1 MDTNLGREL
10 FINEMLI
17 DDMSKSKPYKDN
29 AIEAAL
35 DTYFNYEAR
44 QGDLGQKLKEEYE
57 DKIKNLKDKIEVDL
71 KKKLNDGTVVGFK
84 AQQVDINQKR
94 QDIMSVPDAQKKKIE
109 KEVKKLEEKL
119 KADITDYKKKHD
131 NATAIREFEEKIKGI
146 PLDAAE
152 KIEYQKLK
160 IFFEEIVDVDSISN
174 EPGVCENGR
183 IYVCFKEAYEKA
195 KAFLLKEKSKYNEII
210 SNYLK
215 LIERSTY
222 APDDPMFIKYL
233 KYIRRKIKSTYEIST
248 YLDVEYTVDADPD
261 QNKGKMRIDNKNVN
275 ADGKMR
281 DGQDTDNH
289 GVLDY
294 NNGVLSNNGGPL
306 PGSFPDNYGI
316 SPNSNQGSQHG
327 NNQGSQPIS
336 NFTTPSTGSQSLLN
350 DGDKVDGAIG
360 DDNNDVNGEGNDIP
374 QDADDSNI
382 EAIAEEAAINESLEA
397 INNMSSLSNDD
408 VTKIAEQAAI
418 IESLETINNM
428 SSDDVTK
435 IAEEAAIN
443 ESLKNIK
450 SMLVSSATSPI
461 NSLHTDNNPS
471 NITKIAEQAAINE
484 SLQKIKSI
492 LVSSATSPIN
502 SLHTDNNPS
511 NITKIAEQA
520 AINESLQK
528 IKSILVSSA
537 TSPINSLHTDN
548 NPSNITKI
556 AEQASIKES
565 LQKIKSNQSTS
576 TPFISST
583 STNLPSISVNSSG
596 VVKNVAETAAINE
609 SLRTIKSMPVSSIA
623 SVQITPGASINREK
637 DRGANKMTKPGTFT
651 TKQPRCQNGSR
662 INNTSKRCVQKPK
675 CNNDQYLSK
684 KNLCLPKSNN
694 PKQNNKA
701 TNNPKQNRRKTGGDI
716 EPVIPE
722 DDKKQNNNIGIYKL
736 LEHAIPMTFTNNH
749 SIDKMSGGGVGGGD
763 DNVLIQDLPIDKK
776 NGLNSIF
783 QNTLPLNL
791 ISGGGGA
798 ETLQE
803 NDKTLSNQSLEN
815 LVEKL
820 IDWKYEYDV
829 NINNIK
835 SDLENI
841 ESVKQEYKNFSDKL
855 KEYWDKFNNDND
867 IYSTI
872 NNIQNIDDED
882 YKKIQ
887 DFASSINELKSYVEE
902 GKTIF
907 NTRKINYSNNISVF
921 SKFNKSVIESIKS
934 NNTNL
939 NKFIS
944 SKDKLDLISKLRA
957 LTSKETSILQIL
969 ESESSR
975 KNDDIY
981 KKLNEIIENIR
992 DIKYILDK
1000 FLNNNFQI
1008 QPPNNKNQP
1017 YNKNQVIINNFNT
1030 IIRRNRSITEG
1041 IIYINNKLKNASAD
1055 YNSQSINLENNK
1067 KDITNIIDKYINLI
1081 QKRYLPTIRT
1091 AIENQDGDKTF
1102 GSKYNKIWNKYI
1114 ENIND
1119 EDKLLEES
1127 RDRFYTSFKS
1137 SGLDP
1142 SIALVITRDDKVLF
1156 IIIAFVIRQIT
1167 LHLVET
1173 LIDRGV
1179 LTSFYYSIVSF
1190 LAVYVGIIVLIVL
1203 IINLDDYKLRIVFN
1217 FFNMHINSS
1226 GIFGH
1231 IFMMICFSGLL
1242 FILVSNMAT
1251 STQFDKPTLT
1261 EIDKLNL
1268 SYKMELITIAVLT
1281 ISVVIMMVL

>member
-382 EAIAEEAAINESLEA
+382 EAIAEEAAINESLDA
-397 INNMSSLSNDD
+397 
-408 VTKIAEQAAI
+408 
-418 IESLETINNM
+418 INNM

-450 SMLVSSATSPI
+450 SM
-461 NSLHTDNNPS
+461 
-471 NITKIAEQAAINE
+471 
-484 SLQKIKSI
+484 
-492 LVSSATSPIN
+492 
-502 SLHTDNNPS
+502 
-511 NITKIAEQA
+511 
-520 AINESLQK
+520 
-528 IKSILVSSA
+528 LVSSA

>member
-450 SMLVSSATSPI
+450 SM
-461 NSLHTDNNPS
+461 
-471 NITKIAEQAAINE
+471 
-484 SLQKIKSI
+484 
-492 LVSSATSPIN
+492 
-502 SLHTDNNPS
+502 
-511 NITKIAEQA
+511 
-520 AINESLQK
+520 
-528 IKSILVSSA
+528 LVSSA